1 MYCTSIGSVLSAGRT
16 RVFNMNNEYVIPQ
29 VVLLRSLFMFDTI
42 GWVLTFTWRDLKE
55 EWRTAWGGD
64 LIDYYSGKLLVDFLL
79 SVSVCTYC
87 FYLKREGV
95 KVYIQ
100 LYKELTLAVEL
111 GSEFTVNTLNH
122 PNIVVSACCGTMGR
136 LTNGIL
142 GVAASWTLFH
152 WCVSMVTSREA
163 SRYWSNT
170 GICGWHWSSIWTL
183 GHKWS

>member
-1 MYCTSIGSVLSAGRT
+1 M
-16 RVFNMNNEYVIPQ
+16 
-29 VVLLRSLFMFDTI
+29 
-42 GWVLTFTWRDLKE
+42 
-55 EWRTAWGGD
+55 
-64 LIDYYSGKLLVDFLL
+64 IDYYSGKLLVDFLL

-142 GVAASWTLFH
+142 GVAAS
-152 WCVSMVTSREA
+152 
-163 SRYWSNT
+163 
-170 GICGWHWSSIWTL
+170 
-183 GHKWS
+183 